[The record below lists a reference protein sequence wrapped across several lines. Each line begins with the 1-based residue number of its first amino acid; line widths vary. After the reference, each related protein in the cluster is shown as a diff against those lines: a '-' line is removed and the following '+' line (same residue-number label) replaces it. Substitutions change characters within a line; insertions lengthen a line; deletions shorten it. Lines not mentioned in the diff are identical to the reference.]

1 MSIKHVCITMGL
13 EIAKSIFAETL
24 ICVSLPNLQVVE
36 AEGAS
41 FSHMLP
47 EFRVSKNSFHM
58 LF

>member
-1 MSIKHVCITMGL
+1 MGL

-47 EFRVSKNSFHM
+47 EFRVSKDSFHM